1 MGLCG
6 IMVWF
11 DGSGWQCWTQG
22 ALQYLR
28 GIPAKLF
35 ESLAASIRTGDL
47 VIVVLLESVVSG
59 QGKV

>member
-1 MGLCG
+1 
-6 IMVWF
+6 MVWF

-47 VIVVLLESVVSG
+47 VIVVLLESVVSE

>member
-1 MGLCG
+1 MLDPRGLA
-6 IMVWF
+6 I
-11 DGSGWQCWTQG
+11 
-22 ALQYLR
+22 R
-28 GIPAKLF
+28 IPAKLF